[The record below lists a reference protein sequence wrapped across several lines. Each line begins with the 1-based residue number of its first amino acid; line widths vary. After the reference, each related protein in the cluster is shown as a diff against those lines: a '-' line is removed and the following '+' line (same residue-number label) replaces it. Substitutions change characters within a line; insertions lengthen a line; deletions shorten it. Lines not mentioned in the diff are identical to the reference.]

1 MSPAAC
7 PAPTFGASRWGVVI
21 APGGG
26 CAGTMVGKRGRFRA
40 HDGPRPLAAH
50 DRPAGQCL
58 IGESPFALPSRIDG
72 TVRARAKA
80 VWPINRRQMSDRMDF
95 EIVCP
100 NDHNQT
106 VTFSREGFE
115 EALKTGALVFHCNTC
130 DTDWPPSHEDIA
142 KIRKHLS
149 KDSS

>member
-1 MSPAAC
+1 
-7 PAPTFGASRWGVVI
+7 
-21 APGGG
+21 
-26 CAGTMVGKRGRFRA
+26 
-40 HDGPRPLAAH
+40 
-50 DRPAGQCL
+50 
-58 IGESPFALPSRIDG
+58 
-72 TVRARAKA
+72 
-80 VWPINRRQMSDRMDF
+80 MSDQMDF

-142 KIRKHLS
+142 NIRKHLS

>member
-1 MSPAAC
+1 
-7 PAPTFGASRWGVVI
+7 
-21 APGGG
+21 
-26 CAGTMVGKRGRFRA
+26 
-40 HDGPRPLAAH
+40 
-50 DRPAGQCL
+50 
-58 IGESPFALPSRIDG
+58 
-72 TVRARAKA
+72 
-80 VWPINRRQMSDRMDF
+80 MSDRMDF

-106 VTFSREGFE
+106 VTLSREGFE

-130 DTDWPPSHEDIA
+130 DADWPPSHEDIA